1 MTCSSV
7 CCSNVTSDVRQTC
20 AIAYSS
26 DVDVRFHF
34 CNTIPLFLFDCV
46 SFLTAILPGLCVFSD
61 RNPAMEYT
69 EKLPV
74 EIDPEMWFTRG
85 WNWQKCMDRWKGR
98 GGKSQRGEEKKRR
111 RDKIREEKE

>member
-1 MTCSSV
+1 MGDDGRNTDDN
-7 CCSNVTSDVRQTC
+7 SNSNNNNNTNHNNYNNYTT
-20 AIAYSS
+20 
-26 DVDVRFHF
+26 
-34 CNTIPLFLFDCV
+34 TIPLFLFDCV

-85 WNWQKCMDRWKGR
+85 WNWQKCMDR
-98 GGKSQRGEEKKRR
+98 
-111 RDKIREEKE
+111 